1 MAIEVILHMPNA
13 EPILG
18 EVDELPGPQD
28 LLIKVHNP
36 RMRDGK
42 DLHFIQSNVVTVMWV
57 VNQLSFIEILPG
69 AEDEQIIG
77 FVRE

>member
-1 MAIEVILHMPNA
+1 MAIEVIIHMPNG

-18 EVDELPGPQD
+18 EIDELPDAQD
-28 LLIKVHNP
+28 RLIKVQNP

-42 DLHFIQSNVVTVMWV
+42 DLHFLQSNVVSVLWV
-57 VNQLSFIEILPG
+57 IDQLSFIEILPG
-69 AEDEQIIG
+69 GEDEKIIG

>member
-18 EVDELPGPQD
+18 EIDKLPDPQD
-28 LLIKVHNP
+28 QIIQIHNP
-36 RMRDGK
+36 RLRDGK
-42 DLHFIQSNVVTVMWV
+42 DLHYLQSNVTSVFWV
-57 VNQLSFIEILPG
+57 INQLSFIEILPG
-69 AEDEQIIG
+69 EEDEEIIG

>member
-1 MAIEVILHMPNA
+1 MAIEVILHLPNS

-18 EVDELPGPQD
+18 EIDKLPDPKD
-28 LLIKVHNP
+28 LLIQVYNP

-42 DLHFIQSNVVTVMWV
+42 DLQYLQSTVVSVFWV

-69 AEDEQIIG
+69 EEDEEIIG

>member
-18 EVDELPGPQD
+18 EIDALPDPQD
-28 LLIKVHNP
+28 ILLRVHNP

-42 DLHFIQSNVVTVMWV
+42 DLHFLQGNVVSVLWV
-57 VNQLSFIEILPG
+57 INQLNFIEILPG
-69 AEDEQIIG
+69 EEDEQIIG
-77 FVRE
+77 PVRE

>member
-1 MAIEVILHMPNA
+1 MSIEVILHMPNA

-18 EVDELPGPQD
+18 EIDKLPDPKD
-28 LLIKVHNP
+28 LLIQVHNP

-42 DLHFIQSNVVTVMWV
+42 DLHFLQSNVVSILWV

-69 AEDEQIIG
+69 EEDEEIIG

>member
-18 EVDELPGPQD
+18 EINNLPDPQD
-28 LLIKVHNP
+28 LLIQVYNP

-42 DLHFIQSNVVTVMWV
+42 DLHFLQSNVTSVFWV

-69 AEDEQIIG
+69 EDEQEIIG

>member
-18 EVDELPGPQD
+18 EIDELPGPTD
-28 LLIKVHNP
+28 LLIKVQNP

-42 DLHFIQSNVVTVMWV
+42 DLHFLQNNVVSVFWV
-57 VNQLSFIEILPG
+57 INQLNFIEILPG
-69 AEDEQIIG
+69 EEEEKIIG
-77 FVRE
+77 PVRE